1 MTRSISSPTAPH
13 RRGPALG
20 FVAFALAS
28 GVTGCYRAAGVPK
41 NTPIA
46 YEIPADGGDR
56 VAGNKATSGPGDY
69 YLGNDFVQMAID
81 GAAYGDRTAQFGAA
95 SGGSIL
101 DVGTIGLDT
110 SFHRVS
116 MPSDNLEQLMPVI
129 NQDPELPLVF
139 DTFRPSTNGDGSVV
153 EMRGGVMDP
162 KNKLGL
168 PRDANGRI
176 NGIEV
181 IHTVSLPSRAH
192 SFDLSTIL
200 INHTGAPVPIYTI
213 GDFMRQRGG
222 GMRVLAPAQETSGF
236 DGAGNW
242 SAPAAVSNWGAQIPG
257 SNFDTTTGG
266 VQDAAK
272 KFNPLATAVKAH
284 GVGFQ
289 GAEPSAETLDFHQ
302 SLGLASLDEGFVLV
316 SSDAQDALN
325 DMRPRFPSRV
335 VVGRVTSAN
344 PPQLASTA
352 SISYNRRLYLVGGV
366 STQLAVAGSTVY
378 PVVPMQAT
386 ETFNY
391 MALDR
396 NLRFSE
402 PIGSLIFSAF
412 GTAARGGAFPTEVR
426 LERFDP
432 TASRWK
438 LEYVDMWDAGE
449 IHGVNIS
456 RSMTVY
462 SPDSVSDTLKANP
475 TNPYRLTLT
484 NKQGT
489 NTWTQLTNINTNHTS
504 SFAAPIVPLPDAGFM
519 VGEPLAPETS
529 VSGIIDAAGNVIG
542 SIYSNHLVVTREIS
556 SDNTVFQPARIR
568 IEALDINGNLAPA
581 NDPSLQRSRIY
592 EGYFSPVTKDK
603 VRSLFDP
610 GNYSFRAGNEIFAST
625 FAYGGTFQALP
636 LFPGKYRVT
645 AAHGPLGELVSQDFS
660 AVIGDNNGV
669 HTLQMVNGGTPSTW
683 ISFDLPAA
691 TQATTG
697 GMGPAE
703 MLTSALA
710 ENVQVVARTEED
722 RLVSPWALYNSYRA
736 DFSDAIIA
744 PSQRAIIGQDPMV
757 VGARSSTLWNPTAP
771 TPVLDGHVTALF
783 TPEPNANRFGGARI
797 NRTWNLADFMANAE
811 GGFTVI
817 HRPRDPG
824 SATDPSV
831 PKGLFQAH
839 GFNPTVALGTGVNL
853 WWDQTGPL
861 SGGRK
866 MHDFD
871 AIELI
876 RAEYSDTTGP
886 LDLRVGANASAWF
899 NEYKA
904 VRADWLAILKQQTPT
919 TFTKALGL
927 SGAKYS
933 VDTPVGLART
943 YVKLGAVIDQSTLTP
958 VLDSLRA
965 GRAVASTGPFVDVTL
980 LSTSPSPTDIPQGPG
995 GFLTGTNASVRI
1007 SVIVY
1012 KPTWV
1017 PLDEVRVIVN
1027 GDTTSPV
1034 TIPFNS
1040 TNFAQD
1046 PTDLRKWTLIDPSNL
1061 NAAYRTLG
1069 LSARTGGKDAFV
1081 IVEAGVPDGTSGA
1094 YAAGTPWARMMKGI
1108 YPIAIT
1114 NPIFVDVNGSGYAP
1128 PGLP

>member
-20 FVAFALAS
+20 LVAFVLAS

-81 GAAYGDRTAQFGAA
+81 GAGYGDRSAQFGAA

-101 DVGTIGLDT
+101 DVGTIGLDN

-116 MPSDNLEQLMPVI
+116 MPSDNVEQLMPVI

-139 DTFRPSTNGDGSVV
+139 DTFRPSTNSDGSSL
-153 EMRGGVMDP
+153 EMRGGLMDP
-162 KNKLGL
+162 NNKLGL
-168 PRDANGRI
+168 PRDANGRVT
-176 NGIEV
+176 GIEV
-181 IHTVSLPSRAH
+181 IHTVSLPARAH
-192 SFDLSTIL
+192 SFDLSTTL
-200 INHTGAPVPIYTI
+200 INHTGAPIPVYSI
-213 GDFMRQRGG
+213 GDFLRQRGG
-222 GMRVLAPAQETSGF
+222 GLRVLAPGQETSGF
-236 DGAGNW
+236 NAAGVW
-242 SAPAAVSNWGAQIPG
+242 STPAPVNTWGAQIPG
-257 SNFDTTTGG
+257 STFDTTTGG

-272 KFNPLATAVKAH
+272 RFNPLATAVKAH

-289 GAEPSAETLDFHQ
+289 GAEPSAETFDFHQ

-325 DMRPRFPSRV
+325 EIHPRFPSRV
-335 VVGRVTSAN
+335 VVGKITPSN
-344 PPQLASTA
+344 PQPLASGA
-352 SISYNRRLYLVGGV
+352 SLTYNRRLYLVGGV

-378 PVVPMQAT
+378 PVLPMQAT
-386 ETFNY
+386 EAFNY

-402 PIGSLIFSAF
+402 PIGSLNFSTF
-412 GTAARGGAFPTEVR
+412 GTAVRGGAFPTEVR

-432 TASRWK
+432 TSSAWK

-449 IHGVNIS
+449 IHGINLS
-456 RSMTVY
+456 RAMTVF
-462 SPDSVSDTLKANP
+462 SPDSVSDAQKANP
-475 TNPYRLTLT
+475 TNPYRVILT
-484 NKQGT
+484 NKQGS
-489 NTWTQLTNINTNHTS
+489 NTWTQLTNVNTNHIS
-504 SFAAPIVPLPDAGFM
+504 SFATPIVPLPDAGFT
-519 VGEPLAPETS
+519 VGEPLAPESS
-529 VSGIIDAAGNVIG
+529 VSGIVDAAGNVVG
-542 SIYSNHLVVTREIS
+542 SIYTNHLVVTREIS
-556 SDNTVFQPARIR
+556 SDNTVFQPARVR
-568 IEALDINGNLAPA
+568 IEALDTNGNLTPA

-592 EGYFSPVTKDK
+592 EGYFSPITKDK
-603 VRSLFDP
+603 VRSGFDP

-625 FAYGGTFQALP
+625 FNYGGTFQPLP
-636 LFPGKYRVT
+636 LFPGKYRIT
-645 AAHGPLGELVSQDFS
+645 AGRGPLGELISQDFS
-660 AVIGDNNGV
+660 AVASDSNGV
-669 HTLQMVNGGTPSTW
+669 HTLQMVNGGTPSAW
-683 ISFDLPAA
+683 ISFDLPGP

-697 GMGPAE
+697 GMVPAE

-722 RLVSPWALYNSYRA
+722 RLVSAWALYNSFRA

-744 PSQRAIIGQDPMV
+744 PSQRAVVGQDPLV

-771 TPVLDGHVTALF
+771 TPVQDGHVTALF
-783 TPEPNANRFGGARI
+783 TPEPNANRLGGARV

-811 GGFTVI
+811 GGFTVV

-824 SATDPSV
+824 SSDPSV
-831 PKGLFQAH
+831 PKGLFAAH
-839 GFNPTVALGTGVNL
+839 NFNPTVALGTGVNL
-853 WWDQTGPL
+853 WWNQTGPL
-861 SGGRK
+861 SDGRK
-866 MHDFD
+866 MGDFD
-871 AIELI
+871 AIELL

-886 LDLRVGANASAWF
+886 LDLRVGANATAWF

-904 VRADWLAILKQQTPT
+904 VRADWFAILKQQTPT
-919 TFTKALGL
+919 AFTKALGL

-943 YVKLGAVIDQSTLTP
+943 YLQLGAVIDQATLTP

-965 GRAVASTGPFVDVTL
+965 GRAVASTGPFLDVQVGG
-980 LSTSPSPTDIPQGPG
+980 QGPG
-995 GFLTGTNASVRI
+995 GFLTGTNATAPLSV
-1007 SVIVY
+1007 VVY
-1012 KPTWV
+1012 APSWV
-1017 PLDEVRVIVN
+1017 PVDEVRVVVN
-1027 GDTTSPV
+1027 GSTV
-1034 TIPFNS
+1034 YTIPFNA
-1040 TNFAQD
+1040 TNFTQD
-1046 PTDLRKWTLIDPSNL
+1046 LADARKWVLT
-1061 NAAYRTLG
+1061 NAAFTTL
-1069 LSARTGGKDAFV
+1069 TFTPGKDAYV
-1081 IVEAGVPDGTSGA
+1081 VVEAGVSNSTSGA
-1094 YAAGTPWARMMKGI
+1094 YAAGTQWARMMKGI

-1114 NPIFVDVNGSGYAP
+1114 NPIFVDVNGGGYVA